1 MAGVFKVA
9 VTPGFERDVR
19 QLLKKIPEV
28 LPQVK
33 KLVAALENDPYNR
46 SRAHD
51 IKKLLGVMPGAGQ
64 FRIRS
69 GNFRLRYDI
78 FGNEVLLHSIRDRK
92 EAY

>member
-1 MAGVFKVA
+1 MGGSYKSLVS
-9 VTPGFERDVR
+9 PGFERDLKH
-19 QLLKKIPEV
+19 LLKKIPEI

-33 KLVAALENDPYNR
+33 KLIFSLETDPYNY
-46 SRAHD
+46 S
-51 IKKLLGVMPGAGQ
+51 GVARGAGQ
-64 FRIRS
+64 FRVRS